1 MYKRSVCEK
10 VPLKNTLYFER
21 YKIEKFLIENSS
33 KVAVKKYFF
42 VRNLSFL
49 YILKYKVIFNGTF
62 SRMLLMYVFF
72 YIFNA
77 IIFKDIKV

>member
-1 MYKRSVCEK
+1 MYKRSVYEK
-10 VPLKNTLYFER
+10 FPLKNTLYFKR
-21 YKIEKFLIENSS
+21 YKKENFLIVKSS
-33 KVAVKKYFF
+33 KTIYFF

-49 YILKYKVIFNGTF
+49 YILKYKVFFNGTF
-62 SRMLLMYVFF
+62 SRMLLLYISF